1 MATTSDTQTFAR
13 ALYETVLG
21 TSLDQ
26 LQLAVSKLSGVSES
40 DPNVQQ
46 RLEAALPATA
56 QPEVRNFLMVLARE
70 GVLDQLPEIAQA
82 FEAYIQRGPQL
93 VNAEVTSAVAL
104 DEAQR
109 ERIVRELRQQYP
121 VDLDVHFRIDPSL
134 IGGLI
139 IRVGDRVLD
148 NSLRTRLGMLQRNML
163 TS

>member
-1 MATTSDTQTFAR
+1 MATTTNSQTFAR

-21 TSLDQ
+21 TALDH
-26 LQLAVSKLSGVSES
+26 LQTAVSKLAGVSES
-40 DPNVQQ
+40 DPNMQQ
-46 RLEAALPATA
+46 RIEAALPASA

-70 GVLDQLPEIAQA
+70 GVLDQLPEIVQS
-82 FEAYIQRGPQL
+82 FEVYMQRGPQL
-93 VNAEVTSAVAL
+93 LLAEITSAVTL

-109 ERIVRELRQQYP
+109 ERIASELRQQYP
-121 VDLDVHFRIDPSL
+121 GELDLHFRVDPSL